1 MSEVMTTEK
10 IYYTDSHLSEFEARC
25 RGCTPVEGGFEVV
38 LDRTAFYPLG
48 GGQAA
53 DTGTLNGVRV
63 LDTRER
69 GEEIIHLCDGPL
81 EVGARV
87 EGKIDYEARFIRMQ
101 QHSGEHIVSGILHR
115 RYGCHNTG
123 FHMNDTGIVIDFDA
137 VIPQEMLPEIEAEA
151 NEAIWR
157 NIPLKIYTPSPEE
170 LEKLTYRTKRA
181 LPWPVRIVE
190 VPGYDICA
198 CCGTHVT
205 ATGEI
210 GLIKLMTAVP
220 CRGGTRIEMA
230 AGVAAFRLVNQVF
243 EQNRQISHLFS
254 AQITQTAQTARQV
267 LDTLNGLKI
276 RAGALERQLFNLEA
290 ASMEGLGNC
299 FFFARDLTPE
309 GLRQLTDLAASKTGG
324 ITAGFSLT
332 PEGTG
337 YCLALPGGDLR
348 SLNKEMTAALS
359 GRGGGKPNFQ
369 QGKLS
374 GGKEA
379 IEAFFLEKGFREM
392 EL

>member
-25 RGCTPVEGGFEVV
+25 CGCTPVEGGFEVV

-53 DTGTLNGVRV
+53 DTGTLNALRV

-81 EVGARV
+81 EVGALV

-137 VIPQEMLPEIEAEA
+137 VIPQELLPEIEAEA
-151 NEAIWR
+151 NAAIWR

-170 LEKLTYRTKRA
+170 LETLTYRTKRA

-220 CRGGTRIEMA
+220 CRGGSRIEMA

-254 AQITQTAQTARQV
+254 AQITQTAQTAQQI
-267 LDTLNGLKI
+267 LETLNGWKM
-276 RAGALERQLFNLEA
+276 RAGALERQLFALEA
-290 ASMEGLGNC
+290 AAMEGLGNC
-299 FFFARDLTPE
+299 FFFARDLTPDS
-309 GLRQLTDLAASKTGG
+309 LRQLTDLAASKTGG

-337 YCLALPGGDLR
+337 YCMALPGGDLR
-348 SLNKEMTAALS
+348 GLNKDLTATLN

-392 EL
+392 QL

>member
-25 RGCTPVEGGFEVV
+25 CGCTPVEGGFEVV

-53 DTGTLNGVRV
+53 DTGTLNALRV

-81 EVGARV
+81 EVGALV

-137 VIPQEMLPEIEAEA
+137 VIPQELLPEIEAEA
-151 NEAIWR
+151 NAAIWR

-170 LEKLTYRTKRA
+170 LETLTYRTKRA

-220 CRGGTRIEMA
+220 CRGGSRIEMA

-254 AQITQTAQTARQV
+254 AQITQTAQTAQQI
-267 LDTLNGLKI
+267 LETLNGWKM
-276 RAGALERQLFNLEA
+276 RAGALERQLFALEA
-290 ASMEGLGNC
+290 AAMEGLGNC
-299 FFFARDLTPE
+299 FFFARDLTPDS
-309 GLRQLTDLAASKTGG
+309 LRQLTDLAASKTGG

-348 SLNKEMTAALS
+348 GLNKDLTATLN

-392 EL
+392 QL

>member
-25 RGCTPVEGGFEVV
+25 LSCTQVEGGFEVA

-53 DTGTLNGVRV
+53 DTGTLNALRV

-81 EVGARV
+81 EVGALV
-87 EGKIDYEARFIRMQ
+87 KGKIDYEARFIRMQ

-137 VIPQEMLPEIEAEA
+137 VIPQEMLSEIEAEA

-170 LEKLTYRTKRA
+170 LETLSYRTKRA

-254 AQITQTAQTARQV
+254 AQITQTAQTAQQI
-267 LDTLNGLKI
+267 LETLNGWKM
-276 RAGALERQLFNLEA
+276 RAGALERQLFALEA

-299 FFFARDLTPE
+299 FFFARDLTPDS
-309 GLRQLTDLAASKTGG
+309 LRQLTDLAASKTGG

-348 SLNKEMTAALS
+348 GLNKDLTAALS

-374 GGKEA
+374 GDKET

>member
-1 MSEVMTTEK
+1 MPS
-10 IYYTDSHLSEFEARC
+10 
-25 RGCTPVEGGFEVV
+25 GCWTPGSGG
-38 LDRTAFYPLG
+38 D
-48 GGQAA
+48 
-53 DTGTLNGVRV
+53 
-63 LDTRER
+63 
-69 GEEIIHLCDGPL
+69 EIIHLCDSPL

-151 NEAIWR
+151 NQAIWR

-170 LEKLTYRTKRA
+170 LETLSYRAKRA

-220 CRGGTRIEMA
+220 CRGGTRIEMV

-254 AQITQTAQTARQV
+254 AQITQTAQTAQQI
-267 LDTLNGLKI
+267 LETLNGWKM
-276 RAGALERQLFNLEA
+276 RAGALERQLFALEA

-299 FFFARDLTPE
+299 FFFARDLTPDS
-309 GLRQLTDLAASKTGG
+309 LRQLTDLAASKTGG

-337 YCLALPGGDLR
+337 YCLPLPGGDLR
-348 SLNKEMTAALS
+348 SLNKDLTAALN

-374 GGKEA
+374 GDKEA

>member
-81 EVGARV
+81 EVGTRV

-170 LEKLTYRTKRA
+170 LETLSYRTKRA

-276 RAGALERQLFNLEA
+276 RAGALERQLFALEA

-348 SLNKEMTAALS
+348 SLNKDLTATLS

>member
-25 RGCTPVEGGFEVV
+25 CGCTPVEGGFEVV

-53 DTGTLNGVRV
+53 DTGTLNTLRV
-63 LDTRER
+63 LDTQER
-69 GEEIIHLCDGPL
+69 GGEIIHLCDGPL

-87 EGKIDYEARFIRMQ
+87 VGKIDYEARFTRMQ

-170 LEKLTYRTKRA
+170 LEQLTYRTKRA

-254 AQITQTAQTARQV
+254 AQITQTAQTAQQV
-267 LDTLNGLKI
+267 LDTLNGYKI

-299 FFFARDLTPE
+299 FFFARNLTPDS
-309 GLRQLTDLAASKTGG
+309 LRQLTDLAASRTGG

-348 SLNKEMTAALS
+348 SLNKELTAALS

>member
-1 MSEVMTTEK
+1 MTTEK

-81 EVGARV
+81 EVGTRV

-170 LEKLTYRTKRA
+170 LETLSYRTKRA

-276 RAGALERQLFNLEA
+276 RAGALERQLFALEA

-348 SLNKEMTAALS
+348 SLNKDLTATLS

>member
-25 RGCTPVEGGFEVV
+25 CGCTPVEGGFEVV

-53 DTGTLNGVRV
+53 DTGTLNTLRV

-137 VIPQEMLPEIEAEA
+137 VISQEMLPEIEAEA

-170 LEKLTYRTKRA
+170 LETLSYRTKRA

-254 AQITQTAQTARQV
+254 AQITQTAQTAQQI
-267 LDTLNGLKI
+267 LETLNGWKI
-276 RAGALERQLFNLEA
+276 RAGALERQLFALEA

-299 FFFARDLTPE
+299 FFFARDLTPDS
-309 GLRQLTDLAASKTGG
+309 LRQLTDLAASKTGG

-348 SLNKEMTAALS
+348 SLNKDLTAALN

-374 GGKEA
+374 GDKEA
-379 IEAFFLEKGFREM
+379 IEAFFLEKGFQEM

>member
-25 RGCTPVEGGFEVV
+25 RSCTPVEEGFEVV

-69 GEEIIHLCDGPL
+69 GKEIIHLCDGPL

-170 LEKLTYRTKRA
+170 LEKLSYRTKRA

-210 GLIKLMTAVP
+210 GLIKLMSAVP

-276 RAGALERQLFNLEA
+276 RAGALERQLFALEA

-348 SLNKEMTAALS
+348 SLNKEMAATLN

-379 IEAFFLEKGFREM
+379 IEAFFLEKGFREI

>member
-81 EVGARV
+81 EVGTRV
-87 EGKIDYEARFIRMQ
+87 EGKIDYEARIIRMQ

-137 VIPQEMLPEIEAEA
+137 VIPQELLPEIEAEA
-151 NEAIWR
+151 NAAIWR

-170 LEKLTYRTKRA
+170 LETLTYRTKRA

-220 CRGGTRIEMA
+220 CRGGSRIEMA

-276 RAGALERQLFNLEA
+276 RAGALERQLFALEA

-348 SLNKEMTAALS
+348 SLNKDLTATLS

-392 EL
+392 QL